1 MQRLTPAIQLLGLGS
16 YIATCIAGGTIGG
29 YFLDEALDT
38 GRIFT
43 LSGLALG
50 LLLAFWGG
58 YRMLMDTITDIN
70 RWNARRMK
78 APRSDDETKR

>member
-16 YIATCIAGGTIGG
+16 YVATCIAGGTVGG

-38 GRIFT
+38 GRILT

-50 LLLAFWGG
+50 LVAAFWGG
-58 YRMLMDTITDIN
+58 YRMLTDTIADVQ
-70 RWNARRMK
+70 RWERRQQRQAK
-78 APRSDDETKR
+78 KK

>member
-16 YIATCIAGGTIGG
+16 YVATCIAGGTVGG

-38 GRIFT
+38 GRILT
-43 LSGLALG
+43 LTGLALG
-50 LLLAFWGG
+50 LAVAFYGG
-58 YRMLMDTITDIN
+58 YRMLMDTIADIN

-78 APRSDDETKR
+78 TPRSDDDTKR

>member
-1 MQRLTPAIQLLGLGS
+1 MQRLTPAIQLIGLGS
-16 YIATCIAGGTIGG
+16 YVATCIAGGTVGG

-50 LLLAFWGG
+50 LVAAFWGG
-58 YRMLMDTITDIN
+58 YRMLMDTIGDVQ
-70 RWNARRMK
+70 RWEQRQRREAK
-78 APRSDDETKR
+78 KK

>member
-50 LLLAFWGG
+50 LITAGYGG
-58 YRMLMDTITDIN
+58 YRMLMDTLRDID
-70 RWNARRMK
+70 RWNRRQAAAKNAK
-78 APRSDDETKR
+78 AKK